1 MAAIKIGNIR
11 GPKGDVGTSL
21 KILGYFNTEQEL
33 FEFATSPAV
42 GDTYGVG
49 SAAPY
54 DIYTYSELNGWV
66 NNGAFQPDINEQ
78 TPNYD
83 EATELVTL
91 SSGEAIKIAFGK
103 IAKAIKDLISHIA
116 DSVKHITADE
126 RTAWNGKA
134 NITGDAFT
142 GNVSIVKNQ
151 LPSLYLTSGKAMS
164 QIYRVANDNSED
176 GIWIRDM
183 SNINDTTKYVAIRI
197 SHGKSNIKD
206 SVCFM
211 DGRDGTSIPY
221 RLYGEH
227 NKPTANDVGAIAKQV
242 EFNGKDVLG
251 ITDDGFY
258 YCVNAT
264 NVPTTTTAGYLRV
277 VVADT
282 KHRKV
287 CWHPSNSIT
296 EYVNVLSNGT
306 WLGWRKILTEPV

>member
-103 IAKAIKDLISHIA
+103 IAKAIKDLISHLGNK
-116 DSVKHITADE
+116 SNPHEVTAKQIGAVALMDNVVVGKIGENNTTKGGVRFGVVYSEEDIPFVGMGTE
-126 RTAWNGKA
+126 RGTN
-134 NITGDAFT
+134 NLI
-142 GNVSIVKNQ
+142 
-151 LPSLYLTSGKAMS
+151 LTSGCD
-164 QIYRVANDNSED
+164 YTNEL
-176 GIWIRDM
+176 
-183 SNINDTTKYVAIRI
+183 
-197 SHGKSNIKD
+197 IKEE
-206 SVCFM
+206 
-211 DGRDGTSIPY
+211 I
-221 RLYGEH
+221 GEYAYYF
-227 NKPTANDVGAIAKQV
+227 PV
-242 EFNGKDVLG
+242 E
-251 ITDDGFY
+251 
-258 YCVNAT
+258 
-264 NVPTTTTAGYLRV
+264 VP
-277 VVADT
+277 
-282 KHRKV
+282 
-287 CWHPSNSIT
+287 
-296 EYVNVLSNGT
+296 ENVLSYPVALKLSYHDGKLYFLRSANGKKHYSKNEIVPMEQYEVIHS
-306 WLGWRKILTEPV
+306 GNISSYR

>member
-21 KILGYFNTEQEL
+21 KILAYFDTEDEL
-33 FEFATSPAV
+33 YDAVPLPAL
-42 GDTYGVG
+42 GDAYGVKNDET
-49 SAAPY
+49 Y
-54 DIYTYSELNGWV
+54 DIYIYTELNGWV

-176 GIWIRDM
+176 GVWIRDM

-227 NKPTANDVGAIAKQV
+227 NKPTASDVGAVPTIRQL
-242 EFNGKDVLG
+242 NGVDILS
-251 ITDDGFY
+251 ITDGGLY
-258 YCVNAT
+258 YSVNT
-264 NVPTTTTAGYLRV
+264 VNVPTSTTAGYVRV
-277 VVADT
+277 EFDDVNY
-282 KHRKV
+282 KV
-287 CWHPSNSIT
+287 IYWRPHNSSV
-296 EYVNVLSNGT
+296 EYSNVLTGGT
-306 WLGWRKILTEPV
+306 WLGWHKILTEPV